1 MDSYQVDGVCYYS
14 PSSAL
19 SAMAARMFG
28 SGVDSAGRVYQYA
41 TSVSGDSLLTTSTL
55 GQTSLMTPVL
65 QPCQLLDWQDAA
77 VLSGLVVLAL
87 VAALSVSI
95 LRKGIHE

>member
-28 SGVDSAGRVYQYA
+28 SGVDSSGRVYQFA
-41 TSVSGDSLLTTSTL
+41 TAVSGDSLLTTSTL

-77 VLSGLVVLAL
+77 ILSGFVVVAM
-87 VAALSVSI
+87 VAAFSMTI
-95 LRKGIHE
+95 LQKAVHE